1 VALAA
6 IAAALAAIVVAATVD
21 VTLNR
26 AGKHSIQAT
35 TKARRH
41 KWKKFSVF
49 VSLWFDDANS
59 CTQQKETMNFSQLG
73 LTDAQLRACKSLGYT
88 TPTPIQTKAIPVI
101 LSGADVI
108 GCAET
113 GTGKTAAFLLPII
126 QNMTAQK
133 RPGVRVLVL
142 APTRELALQIQ
153 KNYSELNQVK
163 TNESVLVIGGANIK
177 TQIAALR
184 RRATIVI
191 ATPGRLLDLTER
203 GAINL
208 STIEVLVLDEAD
220 RMLDMGFL
228 PAIRRVLAMLPTK
241 RQTLLFS
248 ATMSSSIESLARS
261 TMRQPKLVE
270 VNPRGRAAQMVE
282 QSAYSVSQENKTA
295 LLLDLLEREQKEE
308 SLEKVLVFTRTR
320 RGSERL
326 SHILKA
332 RNHRVNR
339 IHADRSQPQRE
350 AALRE
355 FRDGRARVLVAT
367 DIAARGLDVDSVS
380 HVINY
385 DVPAVP
391 EDYVHRVGRTGRA
404 GKQGKAIT
412 IVTPVDELSMRGIE
426 RLIGQ
431 PVKRIVPEGFG
442 GLQLSPGKSPS
453 PGKSLATFARAYNP
467 TVRSFRPRGR

>member
-1 VALAA
+1 
-6 IAAALAAIVVAATVD
+6 
-21 VTLNR
+21 
-26 AGKHSIQAT
+26 
-35 TKARRH
+35 
-41 KWKKFSVF
+41 
-49 VSLWFDDANS
+49 
-59 CTQQKETMNFSQLG
+59 MNFSQLG
-73 LTDAQLRACKSLGYT
+73 LADAQLRVCESLGYSN
-88 TPTPIQTKAIPVI
+88 PTPIQAKAIPTI
-101 LSGADVI
+101 LNGDDVI

-126 QNMTAQK
+126 QRMSERA

-153 KNYSELNQVK
+153 KNYTELNTVK
-163 TNESVLVIGGANIK
+163 SNRSVIVMGGANMR
-177 TQIAALR
+177 TQIADLR
-184 RRATIVI
+184 RGVAVLI
-191 ATPGRLLDLTER
+191 ATPGRLIDLIER
-203 GAINL
+203 GAVNL
-208 STIEVLVLDEAD
+208 STIEVLVLDESD

-228 PAIRRVLAMLPTK
+228 PAIRRLLALLPAK

-248 ATMSSSIESLARS
+248 ATMSSDIEQLARS
-261 TMRQPKLVE
+261 TMKQPKLIE
-270 VNPRGRAAQMVE
+270 VSVRGRAATKVE
-282 QSAYSVSQENKTA
+282 QKVYQVAFESKTA
-295 LLLDLLEREQKEE
+295 LLLALLEKETE
-308 SLEKVLVFTRTR
+308 PFERVLVFTRTR
-320 RGSERL
+320 RGAERI

-332 RNHRVNR
+332 RSHSVNR

-367 DIAARGLDVDSVS
+367 DIAARGLDVESVS

-412 IVTPVDELSMRGIE
+412 IVTPVDELSMRAIE

-442 GLQLSPGKSPS
+442 GLKTAAASPGRAVVPF
-453 PGKSLATFARAYNP
+453 GRAYKG
-467 TVRSFRPRGR
+467 TTRSFRPQRGR